1 MAADERLRQS
11 LLPRRGARR
20 RRARVRVVLVALLTW
35 LDLAAALHTVAMEEE
50 DLRLVP
56 LAILYRFFFIATVD
70 VAKLFAT
77 LEELLHVKMSWGKLE
92 RAGRI

>member
-1 MAADERLRQS
+1 
-11 LLPRRGARR
+11 
-20 RRARVRVVLVALLTW
+20 
-35 LDLAAALHTVAMEEE
+35 VAMEEE

-70 VAKLFAT
+70 VVKLFAT
-77 LEELLHVKMSWGKLE
+77 VEELLRFKMGWGKLE